1 MSKPFLE
8 RIKVPHVFVL
18 LTAMILF
25 CSLLTYLIPSG
36 SYERVT
42 KEIEGR
48 SRTIVQHGTYQ
59 TIPKHVSPTSVFFGE
74 NVDGKATPVSAI
86 QFLSAIPRGMEK
98 SGDIIFFIFIIGGVL
113 GILQRTGM
121 VAAFIQALLNAL
133 GNYASVLTVTLM
145 ILIAIGGS
153 TLGMGEELIPLVPI
167 FLIISKRLGYDRIY
181 GLAIMV
187 LAVDVG
193 FASATTNPFTVQ
205 IAQGIAELPLV
216 NDLPFRFLF
225 LACTIVLTIVYLLR
239 YGAKI
244 KKDPSA
250 SLMPDDDFEISA
262 EEFTEEKLTRAH
274 IVTAITSFLIFAGV
288 LWAVSDSSI
297 GWWLAEMGG
306 GFILMGIIATIA
318 SKLPVAEAVE
328 AFMKGM
334 EEMVVAALVVGFARG
349 IEVVLNDG
357 QILDTL
363 IFSAAN
369 VLQNFPNYVAAQGML
384 LFQTTLNFLIPSG
397 SGQAAV
403 TMPLMAP
410 LADVLG
416 LSRQTAVFAFTCGD
430 GFSNTIIPTSGVLM
444 AYLSLA
450 KVPYQKW
457 LRFMF
462 PLFLQLMVMAAIF
475 LMISVI
481 FPSVWTW

>member
-1 MSKPFLE
+1 MAKSFLE
-8 RIKVPHVFVL
+8 RMKIPHVFVL
-18 LTAMILF
+18 LTGMILL
-25 CSLLTYLIPSG
+25 CSVLTYIIPSG
-36 SYERVT
+36 TYQRQT

-48 SRTIVQHGTYQ
+48 ERTVVQPGTYQ
-59 TIPKHVSPTSVFFGE
+59 TTPKHFSLTSVFFGE
-74 NVDGKATPVSAI
+74 EVEGKATPVSLI

-113 GILQRTGM
+113 GIFQRTGM
-121 VAAFIQALLNAL
+121 VAAFIQMLLKLL
-133 GNYASVLTVTLM
+133 GNYSSVLIITLM
-145 ILIAIGGS
+145 GLIAVGGS
-153 TLGMGEELIPLVPI
+153 TLGMAEELIPLVPL
-167 FLIISKRLGYDRIY
+167 FLIISKELGYDRIF
-181 GLAIMV
+181 GLAIV
-187 LAVDVG
+187 ILAADVG

-225 LACTIVLTIVYLLR
+225 LICALTITIVYLLR

-250 SLMPDDDFEISA
+250 SLMAGDEFEISSLKF
-262 EEFTEEKLTRAH
+262 EEEKLTRAH
-274 IVTAITSFLIFAGV
+274 IITAICSIVIFGGV

-297 GWWLAEMGG
+297 GWWLSEMGG
-306 GFILMGIIATIA
+306 GFILMGIIAIIA
-318 SKLPVAEAVE
+318 SKLPLSEAMD
-328 AFMKGM
+328 AFVKGM

-363 IFSAAN
+363 IYSAAT
-369 VLQNFPNYVAAQGML
+369 VLQGFPNFVAAEGML
-384 LFQTTLNFLIPSG
+384 VFQSMLNFLIPSG

-430 GFSNTIIPTSGVLM
+430 GFSNTIVPTSGVLM
-444 AYLSLA
+444 AMLSLA
-450 KVPYQKW
+450 EIPYQKW

-462 PLFLQLMVMAAIF
+462 PLFLMLMALSAIF
-475 LMISVI
+475 LMITVL
-481 FPSVWTW
+481 FPVVWTW